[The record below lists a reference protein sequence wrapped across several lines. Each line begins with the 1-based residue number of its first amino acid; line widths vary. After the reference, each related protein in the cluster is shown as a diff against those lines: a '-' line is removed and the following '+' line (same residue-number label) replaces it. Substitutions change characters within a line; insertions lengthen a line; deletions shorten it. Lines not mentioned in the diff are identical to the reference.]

1 MKKLVPILAASAS
14 VVTGAVLLSVAAFSN
29 PASNDGKP
37 DTSISASATPSPTTI
52 ETGAPKTSAQP
63 IDSSAGK
70 VRVDSPNE
78 LNISDVTTNSLKA
91 SWTAPTNTVGKVAK
105 YTLLLKENG
114 TGIQTF
120 ETTDTSFPFN
130 GLKSNTAYQVE
141 VRAVAVS
148 ANGANTATSIPAVSN
163 TVVVRSP
170 DAPDA
175 PVQTPV
181 PTTVSSASPTPS
193 ATTDADVAK
202 VVAMMTDYYKFV
214 GSPDN
219 LAKVKEAGKNYSSNS
234 TDAELRKMVADFPE
248 GFKFFDTSSSKSIS
262 DSYNELLARTTQ
274 SNRTGAVVTVTVPVE
289 AVTVKDG
296 KATIDATKLKVESK
310 GNTTNGTEAPY
321 FEHPQMTLTKNADG
335 VWVLIPEPARQTIP

>member
-14 VVTGAVLLSVAAFSN
+14 VVTGLALLSVAAFSQ
-29 PASNDGKP
+29 PGSNNDNKP
-37 DTSISASATPSPTTI
+37 NTSISASANPTPTA
-52 ETGAPKTSAQP
+52 TGTSAPKASPQAST
-63 IDSSAGK
+63 DSSSGK
-70 VRVDSPNE
+70 VAVNSPND

-91 SWTAPTNTVGKVAK
+91 SWSAPDNTVGKIAK

-120 ETTDTSFPFN
+120 ETTDTSFPIT

-148 ANGANTATSIPAVSN
+148 ANGVNKATSIPAVSN

-175 PVQTPV
+175 PVQTSAP
-181 PTTVSSASPTPS
+181 VSSPSPTPT
-193 ATTDADVAK
+193 ATTDAETAK
-202 VVAMMTDYYKFV
+202 VVAVLTDYYKFV
-214 GSPDN
+214 GSPDS

-234 TDAELRKMVADFPE
+234 TDEELRKMVADFPE

-262 DSYNELLARTTQ
+262 DSYNQLFARTTQ
-274 SNRTGAVVTVTVPVE
+274 SNRTGDTVTVTVPVE

-296 KATIDATKLKVESK
+296 KATIDSTKLKVESK
-310 GNTTNGTEAPY
+310 GTTTNGTEAPY

-335 VWVLIPEPARQTIP
+335 SWVLIPEPARQSIP